1 MFQKLHPAV
10 QFTYFVVVIGL
21 GMFVRNP
28 LIQAELLLLSLASE
42 QAINSHAAGD
52 SSGGKRKKTTTKN
65 LHYPGFLFA
74 IILLSALIN
83 MLTYHDGIRV
93 LFYINENPI
102 TAEAGIYGMTVG
114 LMIVTTLS
122 WFKVYQKVLTQDK
135 FLYLFGRISPA
146 LAMTVSMV
154 FRYIPLLQRRMEEIN
169 RADRAMGVY
178 RSDLPLM
185 KKMKVKTREFSVLIS
200 WSLEQSIETSQAME
214 ARGYGA
220 KNRSSYHRFLFYRRD
235 GMVLSGVLVL
245 TAVAVICLVFGF
257 GKTYFYPEFAFA
269 APGAKLLILAMTML
283 LLGGLPVLLKER
295 SL

>member
-10 QFTYFVVVIGL
+10 QFTFFVVVIGL

-28 LIQAELLLLSLASE
+28 LIQAELLLLSLVAE
-42 QAINSHAAGD
+42 QAVNSHAAGD
-52 SSGGKRKKTTTKN
+52 SSSGKRKKTTTKN
-65 LHYPGFLFA
+65 LHYLGFLFA
-74 IILLSALIN
+74 IILLSVLIN

-102 TAEAGIYGMTVG
+102 TVEAGIYGMTVG
-114 LMIVTTLS
+114 LMIATTLS
-122 WFKVYQKVLTQDK
+122 WFRVYQKVLTQDK

-146 LAMTVSMV
+146 FAMTISMV

-169 RADRAMGVY
+169 RADRAMGAY
-178 RSDLPLM
+178 RDDLPLM

-235 GMVLSGVLVL
+235 GMML
-245 TAVAVICLVFGF
+245 TGLLILAVTAAVCLVFGF

-269 APGAKLLILAMTML
+269 SSGAKLIFLASTML

-295 SL
+295 GL